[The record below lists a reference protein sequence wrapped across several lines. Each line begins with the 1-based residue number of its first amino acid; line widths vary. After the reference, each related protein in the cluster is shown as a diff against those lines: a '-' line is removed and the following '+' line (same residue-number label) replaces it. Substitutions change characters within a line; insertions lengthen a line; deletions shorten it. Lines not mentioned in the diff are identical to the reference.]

1 MNELEETTCDSRRMK
16 GPLWSEEARAI
27 VAQLAA
33 HPDWEGE
40 LEHRL
45 EHVDREDRVHAR
57 YTLRAPGYV
66 VTVESW
72 WDAEIRVE
80 DGVTFI
86 EPKEG
91 SEPGRD

>member
-1 MNELEETTCDSRRMK
+1 MNESDEKTCDSGRMK
-16 GPLWSEEARAI
+16 GPLSSEEARAI

-33 HPDWEGE
+33 QGDWEGE

-45 EHVDREDRVHAR
+45 DHVDRQERVSAT

-66 VTVESW
+66 VTVECW
-72 WDAEIRVE
+72 WDAEVRVE
-80 DGVTFI
+80 DGVIFI

-91 SEPGRD
+91 IEPGRD